1 MFFKDLM
8 SVSFSLV
15 TSAFVHGHDSA
26 WYMNIGMWKVDIII
40 QFQKYVL
47 NQVIKFFW
55 ISYCI
60 NIT

>member
-1 MFFKDLM
+1 MFFKNLIC
-8 SVSFSLV
+8 VSFSLI

-40 QFQKYVL
+40 QFKKYVL
-47 NQVIKFFW
+47 NQVIKFSL

-60 NIT
+60 NIM